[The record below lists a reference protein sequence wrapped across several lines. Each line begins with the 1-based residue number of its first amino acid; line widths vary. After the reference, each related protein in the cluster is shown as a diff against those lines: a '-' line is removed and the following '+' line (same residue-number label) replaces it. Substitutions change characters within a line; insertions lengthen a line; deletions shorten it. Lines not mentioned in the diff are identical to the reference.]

1 MKHLSLK
8 ARLTLLYTSM
18 MILLFAFIIGL
29 LFSVG
34 SQAILTNTRAL
45 LEEQVSSSFDSVS
58 YRNNRLEFDSDLLQV
73 EQGVYLS
80 VYDQQ
85 GELLYGKLP
94 YHFQYDLSFDDG
106 NLRRIET
113 EDYSY
118 YVLDMSFPLE
128 GYDTLQMRGVISITD
143 AERDFRFI
151 LQIALI
157 LFPLL
162 IILSALFG
170 YLISRKALAPVS
182 RITATVHEIQKKND
196 LSQRVQLAAGSD
208 EIYTLAATFDDMLDT
223 IESLVKR
230 ERQFTSDV
238 SHELRTPL
246 SVMMMQCETILARD
260 NLDEQTRCE
269 VELLQRKVRSL
280 SSMIAQLLQLSRAD
294 RGQEQL
300 QYEAFSLTEIAESVA
315 EEYAELALE
324 KNIHLNYE
332 INTDINVAAD
342 QTLLIRMLANLLQ
355 NAITYG
361 KQNGHIWLH
370 TWADDNVNIEVKDD
384 GIGIDEQHLPHIWDR
399 FYQVNPSRNRSGSSG
414 LGLSMVKW
422 IVEAHKG
429 HITVQSTPNKGTSFL
444 ISLPILDRS
453 DCDDSIAQ
461 RSKS

>member
-1 MKHLSLK
+1 
-8 ARLTLLYTSM
+8 
-18 MILLFAFIIGL
+18 
-29 LFSVG
+29 
-34 SQAILTNTRAL
+34 
-45 LEEQVSSSFDSVS
+45 
-58 YRNNRLEFDSDLLQV
+58 
-73 EQGVYLS
+73 
-80 VYDQQ
+80 
-85 GELLYGKLP
+85 
-94 YHFQYDLSFDDG
+94 
-106 NLRRIET
+106 
-113 EDYSY
+113 
-118 YVLDMSFPLE
+118 
-128 GYDTLQMRGVISITD
+128 
-143 AERDFRFI
+143 
-151 LQIALI
+151 
-157 LFPLL
+157 
-162 IILSALFG
+162 
-170 YLISRKALAPVS
+170 
-182 RITATVHEIQKKND
+182 
-196 LSQRVQLAAGSD
+196 
-208 EIYTLAATFDDMLDT
+208 
-223 IESLVKR
+223 
-230 ERQFTSDV
+230 
-238 SHELRTPL
+238 
-246 SVMMMQCETILARD
+246 MMMQCETILARD

-370 TWADDNVNIEVKDD
+370 TWADDNVNIEVRDD

-399 FYQVNPSRNRSGSSG
+399 FYQVDPSRSRSGSSG